1 MQNGS
6 EQAGWVDAK
15 LTQPRC
21 RLVHVEQPDDAALIR
36 DAINRMVSGLD
47 PQSTYLSPAARPET
61 SVWSSRSIGVV
72 DYYSITRGL
81 RFAM

>member
-21 RLVHVEQPDDAALIR
+21 RLVHVERPDDAALIR

-47 PQSTYLSPAARPET
+47 PQSSYLSPADLKAPQ
-61 SVWSSRSIGVV
+61 
-72 DYYSITRGL
+72 TRAGSASGDLGL
-81 RFAM
+81 VLT